1 MGLTTY
7 YTELAR
13 SAFLQ
18 ATLPRKVT
26 KSNVRNSLIADCE
39 QTDESNPAVAIRPQP
54 SGPKPGGIRRS
65 LPAPPISAVGMT
77 TRQCRGVGGGHQAVH
92 AFDLHEKETGEAA
105 T

>member
-26 KSNVRNSLIADCE
+26 KSNVRNSLIAD
-39 QTDESNPAVAIRPQP
+39 
-54 SGPKPGGIRRS
+54 
-65 LPAPPISAVGMT
+65 LAPLNVCFVPIG
-77 TRQCRGVGGGHQAVH
+77 
-92 AFDLHEKETGEAA
+92 DTGDC
-105 T
+105 TLL